1 MYKLQNNISL
11 NTQALKQVLIYLTMF
26 VHKHIKFMIFENN
39 FASIISSSGIAQWFE
54 KKKERKNGQFLSSA
68 LKSYLDD
75 CHEVFF
81 CVKIKLQL

>member
-26 VHKHIKFMIFENN
+26 VHKHIKFMISENN

-54 KKKERKNGQFLSSA
+54 KKKERTDSFLA
-68 LKSYLDD
+68 VLFKSYLDA
-75 CHEVFF
+75 CHEFF
-81 CVKIKLQL
+81 LCVKLQL